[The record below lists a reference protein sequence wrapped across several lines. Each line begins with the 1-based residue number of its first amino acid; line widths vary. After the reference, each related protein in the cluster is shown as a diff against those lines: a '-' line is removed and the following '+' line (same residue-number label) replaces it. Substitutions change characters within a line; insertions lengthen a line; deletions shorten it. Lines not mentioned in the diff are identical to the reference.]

1 ESRHCIKDLTPSAKP
16 GGRPRSLQMRAVV
29 NAILYLVMSGCQWR
43 MLPRE
48 YPAWES
54 VSPYFQQWR
63 DDGTWQRI
71 HDTLRAQLR
80 RKAGRQ
86 KQPTAGC
93 LASQSVKTT
102 QVPGVRGYDAG
113 KKVNGRKRH
122 ILVETLGLLLAV
134 VVTAAA
140 VSD

>member
-1 ESRHCIKDLTPSAKP
+1 
-16 GGRPRSLQMRAVV
+16 MRAVV
-29 NAILYLVMSGCQWR
+29 NAILYLVMSGWKFR

-48 YPAWES
+48 YPAWQS
-54 VSPYFQQWR
+54 VSTSFQQWR
-63 DDGTWQRI
+63 DEGTWQRI

-86 KQPTAGC
+86 KHPTAGA
-93 LASQSVKTT
+93 LESQSVKTT

-122 ILVETLGLLLAV
+122 ILVDTLGLRLSV

-140 VSD
+140 VSDPAGARLLLRR